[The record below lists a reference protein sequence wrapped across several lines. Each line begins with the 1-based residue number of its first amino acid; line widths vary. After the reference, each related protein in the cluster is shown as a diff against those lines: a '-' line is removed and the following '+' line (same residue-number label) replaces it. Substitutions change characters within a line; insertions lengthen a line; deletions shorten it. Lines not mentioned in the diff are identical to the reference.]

1 MDQAKTGSIIQ
12 SLRRELGLTQNEL
25 ADMVGI
31 SDKAVSK
38 WERGMGMPDLS
49 LLPKL
54 SEILKVD
61 MESLISGNLEENQSQ
76 GGNMKKLKFYVCS
89 ECGNVITSTEDTG
102 VSCCGKKL
110 TELEMKK
117 ADDDHKLDV
126 EIIENEYYIT
136 SEHEMKKEHYID
148 FVALVSGDTLILKK
162 QYPEW
167 DLQSRIPKIAHGK
180 LIWHCNKHGLFY
192 QLI

>member
-12 SLRRELGLTQNEL
+12 SLRRDLGLTQKEL

>member
-12 SLRRELGLTQNEL
+12 SLRRDLGLTQKEL

-89 ECGNVITSTEDTG
+89 ECGNVITSTEDTS
-102 VSCCGKKL
+102 VSCCGKRL
-110 TELEMKK
+110 AELEIKK

>member
-1 MDQAKTGSIIQ
+1 MDQAKTGSIIH
-12 SLRRELGLTQNEL
+12 SLRRDLGLTQKEL

-89 ECGNVITSTEDTG
+89 ECGNVITSTEDMS

-110 TELEMKK
+110 AELEIKK
-117 ADDDHKLDV
+117 ADDDHKLNV
-126 EIIENEYYIT
+126 EVIENEYYIT

>member
-1 MDQAKTGSIIQ
+1 
-12 SLRRELGLTQNEL
+12 
-25 ADMVGI
+25 MVGI

-76 GGNMKKLKFYVCS
+76 GGNMKKIKFYVCS
-89 ECGNVITSTEDTG
+89 ECGNVITSTEDTS
-102 VSCCGKKL
+102 VSCCGKNL
-110 TELEMKK
+110 VELEIKK

>member
-12 SLRRELGLTQNEL
+12 SLRRDLGLTQKEL

-180 LIWHCNKHGLFY
+180 LIWHCNKHDLFY

>member
-126 EIIENEYYIT
+126 EIIENKYYIT

>member
-12 SLRRELGLTQNEL
+12 SLRRDLGLTQKEL

-76 GGNMKKLKFYVCS
+76 GGNMKKIKFYVCS
-89 ECGNVITSTEDTG
+89 ECGNVITSTEDTS

-110 TELEMKK
+110 VELEIKK

>member
-12 SLRRELGLTQNEL
+12 SLRRDLGLTQNEL

-89 ECGNVITSTEDTG
+89 ECGNVITSTEDTS

-180 LIWHCNKHGLFY
+180 LIWHCNKHDLFY